1 MALGPGLGD
10 KIIAR
15 RTSDKLTRQSSDS
28 HKICRLG
35 SGGCPQHSVRLFLPQ
50 DMDRHPT
57 AFNNVNNDPH
67 LDIDMIPSSETAT
80 INTTGQEKEK
90 TEEVLVNKAE
100 DEEAAQTASTPALPL
115 TFPEGGFDAWK
126 TVFGAWLIQYTCFG
140 YINTFGTFEDYY
152 VRQYLTNYTP
162 SDIGWIGG
170 IQIFLTFSTG
180 AFSGLLFDKGYL
192 CVPNLA
198 SDPAQV
204 HDRVN
209 HSTYLLAATL
219 ILNSLGLFM
228 LSITHENS
236 YYQVFLSHGVI
247 LGLATGL
254 TWVPSL
260 GIAGHYFQRRR
271 ALAVGIIASGAALG
285 AVINPIMLNQFFTG
299 AVGFHNGVRISAGI
313 NTFLLII
320 ALLITR
326 ARLPPKGLQRFPIG
340 QWFKEP
346 PYVCLLISIVFLF
359 FGLFYPVFNVQLN
372 AVTHGVDRNVALYT
386 TSILN
391 AASLFGR
398 ILPGL
403 LVPIT
408 GTFNIGVF
416 LITCTGGL
424 VFCLLAV
431 KDAAGTIVFSIF
443 YGFFSG
449 AAIAIAPASIAL
461 LAKSPAEIGT
471 RMGIF
476 FGIGG
481 LIGLFA
487 TPISGA
493 LLTNAYIW
501 VRPDIF
507 AGVTLLA
514 GAASYTMA
522 RYFYGRGKASYR
534 M

>member
-1 MALGPGLGD
+1 
-10 KIIAR
+10 
-15 RTSDKLTRQSSDS
+15 
-28 HKICRLG
+28 
-35 SGGCPQHSVRLFLPQ
+35 
-50 DMDRHPT
+50 MDRHPT
-57 AFNNVNNDPH
+57 IFNNGINDPS
-67 LDIDMIPSSETAT
+67 LDIDMMPSSETAT

-90 TEEVLVNKAE
+90 MEEVSVNRVK
-100 DEEAAQTASTPALPL
+100 DEEAAQTASTPPLPL

-180 AFSGLLFDKGYL
+180 AFSGVLLDKGYF
-192 CVPNLA
+192 
-198 SDPAQV
+198 
-204 HDRVN
+204 
-209 HSTYLLAATL
+209 TYLLAATL

-236 YYQVFLSHGVI
+236 YYQVFLSHGVT

-271 ALAVGIIASGAALG
+271 ALAVGIVASGAALG
-285 AVINPIMLNQFFTG
+285 AVINPIMLNRFFTG
-299 AVGFHNGVRISAGI
+299 SVGFHNGVRISAGI

-326 ARLPPKGLQRFPIG
+326 TRLPPKGLQRFPIG

-346 PYVCLLISIVFLF
+346 PYVCLLISVVFLL

-372 AVTHGVDRNVALYT
+372 AITHGVDRNVALYT

-398 ILPGL
+398 ITPGF

-408 GTFNIGVF
+408 GTLNIGVF
-416 LITCTGGL
+416 FMTCTGAL

-449 AAIAIAPASIAL
+449 AAITMAPASVAL

-493 LLTNAYIW
+493 LLTNTYIW
-501 VRPDIF
+501 VRPDVF

-522 RYFYGRGKASYR
+522 RYFYGRGKVSYR
-534 M
+534 L